1 MYSDFAFSVVSKI
14 DGARRVANPGRFSDQ
29 LGSDDRQLVL
39 GSIPILVPSLV
50 IAGLWRSWS
59 HAGDFTLKRADK
71 LLRTAIFV
79 VLVAAFV
86 ALMLSIFAPHDKSG
100 SLDWNEI

>member
-1 MYSDFAFSVVSKI
+1 MVPDVLQILGDLVISWVRTIVNWFWAVS
-14 DGARRVANPGRFSDQ
+14 
-29 LGSDDRQLVL
+29 
-39 GSIPILVPSLV
+39 PILVPSLV

-59 HAGDFTLKRADK
+59 HAGDFTLTRADK
-71 LLRTAIFV
+71 LLRTAVFV

-86 ALMLSIFAPHDKSG
+86 ALMLSIFAPHDKYG